1 MKRVSK
7 TQIAELAS
15 TYPTLDGLPKK
26 ELSEDLERDGVSV
39 SAPPDTRLFEEGAV
53 CRGFPMVLEGEVQV
67 ARRSRAG
74 RSMELYRV
82 SAGGV
87 CVVSATGLLGR
98 CAMIAHGTTTQATR
112 LLLLSPDL
120 FEKWTG
126 HLPFRRFIFGTFAE
140 RMTDLMTI
148 VESVA
153 FQRLDQRLA
162 DYLLGRGRY
171 VRLTHQAVADEL
183 GTVREIV
190 SRLLE
195 RFHGEGLV
203 ALSRECIEIVDPIRL
218 RAIAGGREEAPRG
231 L

>member
-1 MKRVSK
+1 MKRVSVA
-7 TQIAELAS
+7 QIAEVVTA
-15 TYPTLDGLPKK
+15 YPALEGLPRT
-26 ELSEDLERDGVSV
+26 ELSEDLEHDGVSI
-39 SAPPDTRLFEEGAV
+39 SAPADTRLFEEGAV

-67 ARRSRAG
+67 ARRSRSG

-87 CVVSATGLLGR
+87 CVVAATGLLGQ

-112 LLLLSPDL
+112 LLLLPPDL

-183 GTVREIV
+183 GTVRESV

-203 ALSRECIEIVDPIRL
+203 ALSRECIEIVDPVRL
-218 RAIAGGREEAPRG
+218 RGIAGGGNEAP
-231 L
+231 

>member
-1 MKRVSK
+1 MKRVSVA
-7 TQIAELAS
+7 QIAEVVTA
-15 TYPTLDGLPKK
+15 YPALEGLPRT
-26 ELSEDLERDGVSV
+26 ELSEDLEHDGVSI
-39 SAPPDTRLFEEGAV
+39 SAPADTRLFEEGAV

-67 ARRSRAG
+67 ARRSRSG

-87 CVVSATGLLGR
+87 CVVSATGLLGQ

-112 LLLLSPDL
+112 LLLLPPDL

-183 GTVREIV
+183 GTVRESV

-203 ALSRECIEIVDPIRL
+203 ALSRECIEIVDPVRL
-218 RAIAGGREEAPRG
+218 RGIAGGGNEAP
-231 L
+231 